1 MEVRQDISSGIR
13 FQKVVPI
20 VAIVE
25 PNRCGTK
32 LRTGNIGKIY
42 VNQGVLRE
50 VTDAQRSL
58 RTHNSSKS
66 ITRGYPV
73 QAIRVWKDIRDCQN
87 VISGA

>member
-1 MEVRQDISSGIR
+1 MRL
-13 FQKVVPI
+13 QKVVPI

-32 LRTGNIGKIY
+32 LRTGNSGKIY
-42 VNQGVLRE
+42 VKQGVLRE
-50 VTDAQRSL
+50 GTDAQRSL
-58 RTHNSSKS
+58 RTHKSSKS